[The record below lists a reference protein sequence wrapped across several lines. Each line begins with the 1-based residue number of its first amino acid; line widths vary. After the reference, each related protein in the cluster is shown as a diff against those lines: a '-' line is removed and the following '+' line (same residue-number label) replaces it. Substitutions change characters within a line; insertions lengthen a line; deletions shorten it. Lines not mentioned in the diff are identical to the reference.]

1 MQIKINTKLAK
12 ELMVAFSNEFCE
24 PVYQG
29 TPYCRTRL
37 KSGLNCGG
45 CESKP
50 GCTGFRLLLLK
61 SYLMR
66 IEKARRADE
75 N

>member
-1 MQIKINTKLAK
+1 MQIKISTKMAK
-12 ELMVAFSNEFCE
+12 ELMSAFSKKFCE

-29 TPYCRTRL
+29 TRYCRTRL
-37 KSGLNCGG
+37 KSGLNCTG
-45 CESKP
+45 CESEP

-66 IEKARRADE
+66 IERAK
-75 N
+75 NAGQN

>member
-1 MQIKINTKLAK
+1 MQIKISTKMAK
-12 ELMVAFSNEFCE
+12 ELMSAFSEKFCV

-37 KSGLNCGG
+37 KSGLNCEG
-45 CESKP
+45 CESEP

-66 IEKARRADE
+66 IERARRADE